1 MKRPLLRYFGGKF
14 RIADWVVSH
23 FPPHRQYVE
32 PFGGAAS
39 VLLHKSR
46 SYNEIYNDKNG
57 DIVNLF
63 QVIRDPQ
70 LSKQLIK
77 NVRLTPYSRDEFD
90 LSYEKTDDP
99 VEKAR
104 RIIVRSHFAFS
115 SSGVSRKYK
124 TGFQN
129 TSMRNNADEWADF
142 PEPLRDIINRMI
154 GVTIENTAA
163 VDLITKFDHEDTLFY
178 LDPPYM
184 PSTRSKEQYIH
195 DMSYEDHEILLD
207 LIIGLKGKVVISGYA
222 NELYDSVL
230 IPNGYEKR
238 SRNARAQSGT
248 GGTAITEE
256 CLWISPSAL
265 ELNHGLFCMGE
276 AV

>member
-46 SYNEIYNDKNG
+46 AYNEIYNDKNG

-63 QVIRDPQ
+63 QVIRNPQ
-70 LSKQLIK
+70 LSKKLIEK
-77 NVRLTPYSRDEFD
+77 VRLTPYSRDEFD

-104 RIIVRSHFAFS
+104 RVIVRSHFAFS

-124 TGFQN
+124 TGFRN
-129 TSMRNNADEWADF
+129 ENMRCNADEWMDF
-142 PEPLRDIINRMI
+142 PEALRDIIERMI
-154 GVTIENTAA
+154 GVVIENCNAI
-163 VDLITKFDHEDTLFY
+163 DLIEKMDHEETLFY
-178 LDPPYM
+178 LDPPYV
-184 PSTRSKEQYIH
+184 PSTRSKEEYTY
-195 DMSYEDHEILLD
+195 DMTYQDHEKLLD
-207 LIIGLKGKVVISGYA
+207 LIIGLKGKVVISGYD

-238 SRNARAQSGT
+238 SRNARGQMGT
-248 GGTAITEE
+248 GGTRITKEI
-256 CLWISPSAL
+256 LWISPSAL
-265 ELNHGLFCMGE
+265 ELNHGLFCIGE
-276 AV
+276 TA

>member
-63 QVIRDPQ
+63 QVLRDPQ
-70 LSKQLIK
+70 LSKQLIEM
-77 NVRLTPYSRDEFD
+77 VRLTPYSRDEFD
-90 LSYEKTDDP
+90 LSYEDHDDP

-115 SSGVSRKYK
+115 STGVSRKHK
-124 TGFQN
+124 TGFRN
-129 TSMRNNADEWADF
+129 ENMRCNADEWMEF
-142 PEPLRDIINRMI
+142 PEPLRDIIDRMI
-154 GVTIENTAA
+154 GVVIENTSAIE
-163 VDLITKFDHEDTLFY
+163 LIKKMDHEETLFY
-178 LDPPYM
+178 LDPPYV
-184 PSTRSKEQYIH
+184 PSTRSKEQYKF
-195 DMSYEDHEILLD
+195 DMTHEDHEELLD
-207 LIIGLKGKVVISGYA
+207 LIIGLKGKVVISGYD

-230 IPNGYEKR
+230 IPNGYVKR

-248 GGTAITEE
+248 GGTTITEE
-256 CLWISPSAL
+256 VLWISPSAL

-276 AV
+276 TA